1 MQQETATALPSATDR
16 PPPARALV
24 HSRIEDALALA
35 TGALF
40 VSFGVAMYREAG
52 LLTGGTAG
60 LAFLGH
66 YTVGGPFGAWFFA
79 LNLPFYA
86 FAAKRMGRE
95 FTLKTF
101 VAVALVS
108 LLSSLHPAFVRFD
121 GLQPGYAAV
130 MGGLVMGAGMLML
143 FRHHASLGGLNIA
156 ALYLQERHGLRAGHL
171 QMGLD
176 VAILAASFFVVGLPA
191 LLASVAGAVAL
202 NLVIA
207 LNHRPGRYL
216 GF

>member
-1 MQQETATALPSATDR
+1 MALPQVQAPAQAAAR
-16 PPPARALV
+16 PAAG
-24 HSRIEDALALA
+24 HSRLEDALALT

-66 YTVGGPFGAWFFA
+66 YAVGGPFGAWFFA

-86 FAAKRMGRE
+86 FALRRMGRE

-108 LLSSLHPAFVRFD
+108 LLSSLHPAFVHFD
-121 GLQPGYAAV
+121 GLQPGYAAL

-156 ALYLQERHGLRAGHL
+156 TLYLQERHGLRAGHVQL
-171 QMGLD
+171 GLD
-176 VAILAASFFVVGLPA
+176 VAILAASFFVIGLPA